1 MDLARVRQ
9 AIAAARG
16 AATFRQRYWN
26 DVSLEDAV
34 LVHMADAG
42 HANGVPE
49 SADIKRY
56 QSIGGYFLFLANKE
70 ILEGKPARANLLAF
84 HSSQTKRVC
93 RSTLAAE
100 ASHLSEAVEA
110 GDWLAVLLDEALH
123 GRQDLKHW
131 DQLVEKRK
139 RVYVTDSQSVFD
151 YLHRDST
158 STSSDKR
165 MAIEGA
171 LLRETV
177 RRPGAEVKWI
187 DGEQN
192 LADILTK
199 PRVDRALLMEY
210 MRTGMLSLVQTEV
223 NRKSKETKRAQ
234 RSARKK
240 VVKSDEKK
248 LKEKDARIERVVA
261 EMRERAEIES
271 EAEVQPKEKLCV

>member
-1 MDLARVRQ
+1 M
-9 AIAAARG
+9 
-16 AATFRQRYWN
+16 
-26 DVSLEDAV
+26 
-34 LVHMADAG
+34 
-42 HANGVPE
+42 
-49 SADIKRY
+49 
-56 QSIGGYFLFLANKE
+56 FLANKE
-70 ILEGKPARANLLAF
+70 ILDGRPARANMIGF

-123 GRQDLKHW
+123 RKQNLKDW
-131 DQLVEKRK
+131 DRIVEARR
-139 RVYVTDSQSVFD
+139 RVYVTDSQSVYD

-199 PRVDRALLMEY
+199 PRVDRALLMDY
-210 MRTGMLSLVQTEV
+210 MRTGMISLVQTEQ
-223 NRKSKETKRAQ
+223 NRQSKEKKRAQ
-234 RSARKK
+234 RQARKK
-240 VVKSDEKK
+240 VVEADPKK
-248 LKEKDARIERVVA
+248 LAEKEKRIAQVVE
-261 EMRERAEIES
+261 EMQQRSDDDES
-271 EAEVQPKEKLCV
+271 DHRSTKEKEGM